1 MITKLTNKEKM
12 IANIIFILEYKTNKK
27 QQDKLIGRGY
37 LFESKDYTNR
47 VRVNMKIFN
56 GKGNKELNEMY
67 MDILREFASDWIE
80 YDNSTQDI
88 TIDNDGVAWVRK
100 EDE

>member
-1 MITKLTNKEKM
+1 MVTKLSNKEKM
-12 IANIIFILEYKTNKK
+12 IANIIFILEYKTTKK

-37 LFESKDYTNR
+37 LFESKDYLNR

-67 MDILREFASDWIE
+67 MDILREFGSDWIE

-88 TIDNDGVAWVRK
+88 TIDNDGIAWVRK
-100 EDE
+100 EEE